1 MVWLKTDVT
10 SPWKKDLFNS
20 HLKFLYVSI
29 PNPLLFRPGN
39 QGCPI
44 HPIRVASSLALS
56 NRFTR
61 SLVVYSLQCN
71 RHNLSPLMSNSHAR
85 SRLENVVHLGYA
97 GWVENVVNRQDSYP
111 LMLIH
116 HARGWFAW
124 DLEHIGQLWYAGW
137 VKNVVIP
144 LNTIKLLFHKSI
156 CARLRK
162 YSASGLC
169 RVGWKCCD
177 SSWFNQ
183 SWKFVELLFHATCH
197 LCVAV
202 ILEVDLQNWV
212 NQGAIG
218 VRCGLTEYP
227 EI

>member
-29 PNPLLFRPGN
+29 PNPFYLGQEIKVVQYTQLELLHLWHCQIDSPK
-39 QGCPI
+39 
-44 HPIRVASSLALS
+44 V
-56 NRFTR
+56 
-61 SLVVYSLQCN
+61 VVYSLQCN
-71 RHNLSPLMSNSHAR
+71 RHDLSPLMSNSHAR

-124 DLEHIGQLWYAGW
+124 DLENIGQLWYAGW

-144 LNTIKLLFHKSI
+144 LNTIKLSFHKSI

-212 NQGAIG
+212 HQGAIG